1 MNYRLTILGFDQSI
15 IIAIHKLHAP
25 AMDSLMW
32 WVSQRDSSIILY
44 LLLLFLLMRRFQLS
58 MWKVLLMLAI
68 LIAFN
73 DQMASSV
80 FKPLVGRLRPSHD
93 AEVLPYLHLL
103 KDAAGNIYRGGSFGF
118 YSSHAANTMTV
129 AVFLMLIMRPLH
141 RFWSWVLIIWV
152 VLVGYS
158 RMYLGVHYL
167 TDVLMGW
174 AMGALSAFVLWR
186 IMRQDYFRKW
196 HRLDIH

>member
-1 MNYRLTILGFDQSI
+1 MGIDQSI
-15 IIAIHKLHAP
+15 IIAIHELHAP
-25 AMDSLMW
+25 AMDSFMW
-32 WVSQRDSSIILY
+32 WLSQRDSSIILY
-44 LLLLFLLMRRFQLS
+44 LLLLFLLMRRFQLA
-58 MWKVLLMLAI
+58 MWKVLLMMAI

-129 AVFLMLIMRPLH
+129 AFFFILIMRPLH
-141 RFWSWVLIIWV
+141 RFWSLLLITWVL
-152 VLVGYS
+152 LVGYS

-174 AMGALSAFVLWR
+174 AIGALSAFALWR
-186 IMRQDYFRKW
+186 LMKRDYFRKW
-196 HRLDIH
+196 HRLDLN

>member
-1 MNYRLTILGFDQSI
+1 
-15 IIAIHKLHAP
+15 
-25 AMDSLMW
+25 MW

-73 DQMASSV
+73 DQMASTV

-93 AEVLPYLHLL
+93 AVVLPFLHLL
-103 KDAAGNIYRGGSFGF
+103 KDASGNIYRGGSFGF

-129 AVFLMLIMRPLH
+129 AVFLILIMRPLH
-141 RFWSWVLIIWV
+141 RFWSIILFTWVI
-152 VLVGYS
+152 LVGFS
-158 RMYLGVHYL
+158 RLYLGVHYL

-174 AMGALSAFVLWR
+174 AMGALSAFALWR
-186 IMRQDYFRKW
+186 LMKRDYFRKW
-196 HRLDIH
+196 HRLDLN